1 MKKQFM
7 AVILSSVIGVTLIG
21 GAFMPAVT
29 AATNPCSSSVKKYVY
44 RDIKAIKVLVDGTE
58 TSTKTSK
65 VRITIYAT
73 KRSKYQFC
81 VRYMVTSTMSA
92 PYRYKHMECN
102 LVRETKKSP
111 WNTSTCTP
119 AANLGVEWPWQGPL
133 PAYTGT
139 TTRIPVIFNSRLQGT
154 TLDWRTDLTDTNGV
168 HYTYEAF
175 AILAP
180 RP

>member
-1 MKKQFM
+1 MRKQFT
-7 AVILSSVIGVTLIG
+7 AVIMSGVIGLVLVT
-21 GAFMPAVT
+21 GAVMPAAV
-29 AATNPCSSSVKKYVY
+29 AASNPCSSSVKKYVY
-44 RDIKAIKVLVDGTE
+44 RDIKATKVLVDGTE
-58 TSTKTSK
+58 TSTKTNK
-65 VRITIYAT
+65 VRITVYAT

-111 WNTSTCTP
+111 WNTTTCTP
-119 AANLGVEWPWQGPL
+119 AANKGVEWPWQGPL

-139 TTRIPVIFNSRLQGT
+139 TTRIPVVFNSRLQGT
-154 TLDWRTDLTDTNGV
+154 TLDWRADLTDANGV

-175 AILAP
+175 AILSG